1 MGTVPDG
8 DSDLATEIQ
17 WAYER
22 QLEGAMAAW
31 SSACA
36 AGDCAVP
43 ALVVRT
49 EDEGPRVS
57 TVDDGEAPWEW

>member
-36 AGDCAVP
+36 AGDY
-43 ALVVRT
+43 VRRRRWSS
-49 EDEGPRVS
+49 ERKMKGPKSVHCGRR
-57 TVDDGEAPWEW
+57 